1 MTNRVFPSRISN
13 MNNITYEFP
22 CTERMRSM
30 LRIENLGN
38 RLQDLSNPNFPEG
51 FQSAIRTLFELYD
64 LLGNRADIKNE
75 LLQELDRQRLQLIK
89 YSGQPGVSEE
99 QLAILVKEISRAHS
113 SLSAVPIRLGSHV
126 PEYEWLSVL
135 RGRIGVPG
143 GTCQFDIPSFYAWQ
157 KRETHVKA
165 GNISSWLCPLI
176 PLLEGID
183 LALRLLREGTEAMEL
198 RAESGQYEFPLEGRQ
213 VLLVRI
219 TIDRKPELVVETSA
233 NKHLIAV
240 RFRELDKKLRLKTT
254 DQSIPFK
261 LSLCNF

>member
-1 MTNRVFPSRISN
+1 
-13 MNNITYEFP
+13 
-22 CTERMRSM
+22 M

-38 RLQDLSNPNFPEG
+38 RMQELSNPDFPAG
-51 FQSAIRTLFELYD
+51 FQSALRTLFELYD

-75 LLQELDRQRLQLIK
+75 LLQELDRQRLQLVK

-99 QLAILVKEISRAHS
+99 QLSVLVKEIARAHNA
-113 SLSAVPIRLGSHV
+113 LSAVPIRLGAHI
-126 PEYEWLSVL
+126 PEFEWLCTV
-135 RGRIGVPG
+135 RGRAGVPG

-157 KRETHVKA
+157 KRPSHIKVA
-165 GNISSWLCPLI
+165 NITAWLLPLI

-183 LALRLLREGTEAMEL
+183 LALRLLREGTEALEL
-198 RAESGQYEFPLEGRQ
+198 IAKKGQYEFPLEGRN

-219 TIDRKPELVVETSA
+219 EVETTEELVAEISA

-240 RFRELDKKLRLKTT
+240 RFRKLDEKLKL
-254 DQSIPFK
+254 QAIEENINFK

>member
-1 MTNRVFPSRISN
+1 MKNLI
-13 MNNITYEFP
+13 YEFP

-38 RLQDLSNPNFPEG
+38 RLHELTNPDFPEG

-75 LLQELDRQRLQLIK
+75 LLQELDRQKLQLIK
-89 YSGQPGVSEE
+89 YSGQPGVSED
-99 QLAILVKEISRAHS
+99 QLSILVKEISSAHS
-113 SLSAVPIRLGSHV
+113 NLSLVPIRLGPHI
-126 PEYEWLSVL
+126 PEFEWLSIL
-135 RGRIGVPG
+135 RGRSGVPG

-157 KRETHVKA
+157 QRPTHIKA
-165 GNISSWLCPLI
+165 ANISAWLAPLI

-183 LALRLLREGTEAMEL
+183 LALRLLREGTEAEEL
-198 RAESGQYEFPLEGRQ
+198 IAKHGQYEFPLEGKQ

-219 TIDRKPELVVETSA
+219 TTVSNHDLVAETSA
-233 NKHLIAV
+233 NKHLVAV
-240 RFRELDKKLRLKTT
+240 RFRRLDKNLKLQQIANENIK
-254 DQSIPFK
+254 FK

>member
-1 MTNRVFPSRISN
+1 
-13 MNNITYEFP
+13 
-22 CTERMRSM
+22 M

-38 RLQDLSNPNFPEG
+38 RLQELSNPNFPEG

-99 QLAILVKEISRAHS
+99 QLTVLVKEISQAHA
-113 SLSAVPIRLGSHV
+113 SLSAVPIRLGPHV
-126 PEYEWLSVL
+126 MEHEWLGVL
-135 RGRIGVPG
+135 RGRISVAG

-157 KRETHVKA
+157 KRPTHVKA
-165 GNISSWLCPLI
+165 ANISAWLAPLI
-176 PLLEGID
+176 PLLEAID
-183 LALRLLREGTEAMEL
+183 LALRLLREGTEPFHL
-198 RAESGQYEFPLEGRQ
+198 FAEKGQYEFPLEGRQ

-219 TIDRKPELVVETSA
+219 AIDLQPELVAETSA
-233 NKHLIAV
+233 NKHLVAV
-240 RFRELDKKLRLKTT
+240 RFRELDKQLRL
-254 DQSIPFK
+254 QSTEKNVKFA

>member
-1 MTNRVFPSRISN
+1 MTRLNKKLLI
-13 MNNITYEFP
+13 YEFP

-38 RLQDLSNPNFPEG
+38 RMQELSNPDYPPG
-51 FQSAIRTLFELYD
+51 FQPAIRTLFELYD

-75 LLQELDRQRLQLIK
+75 LLQELDRQRLQLVK

-99 QLAILVKEISRAHS
+99 QLSVLVKEIARAHNALS
-113 SLSAVPIRLGSHV
+113 SVPIRLGPHI
-126 PEYEWLSVL
+126 PEYEWLSTL
-135 RGRIGVPG
+135 RGRAGVPG

-157 KRETHVKA
+157 KRPNHVKA
-165 GNISSWLCPLI
+165 SNITAWLLPLI

-183 LALRLLREGTEAMEL
+183 LALRLLREGTEAL
-198 RAESGQYEFPLEGRQ
+198 TFKAEKGQYEFPLEGRS

-219 TIDRKPELVVETSA
+219 EVNTAEELVAEISA

-240 RFRELDKKLRLKTT
+240 RFRRLDEKFKLQAI
-254 DQSIPFK
+254 DNDVDFN

>member
-1 MTNRVFPSRISN
+1 MKKNLLI
-13 MNNITYEFP
+13 YEFP

-38 RLQDLSNPNFPEG
+38 RMQELSNPDFPAG
-51 FQSAIRTLFELYD
+51 FQPALRTLFELYD

-75 LLQELDRQRLQLIK
+75 LLQELDRQRLQLVK

-99 QLAILVKEISRAHS
+99 QLSVLVKEIARAHN
-113 SLSAVPIRLGSHV
+113 SLSAVPIRLGAHI
-126 PEYEWLSVL
+126 PEFEWLCTV
-135 RGRIGVPG
+135 RGRAGVPG

-157 KRETHVKA
+157 KRPSHIKVA
-165 GNISSWLCPLI
+165 NITAWLLPLI

-183 LALRLLREGTEAMEL
+183 LALRLLREGTEAL
-198 RAESGQYEFPLEGRQ
+198 DLIAKKGQYEFPLEGRN

-219 TIDRKPELVVETSA
+219 EVETTEELVAEISA

-240 RFRELDKKLRLKTT
+240 RFRKLDEKLKLQAIEENI
-254 DQSIPFK
+254 DFK